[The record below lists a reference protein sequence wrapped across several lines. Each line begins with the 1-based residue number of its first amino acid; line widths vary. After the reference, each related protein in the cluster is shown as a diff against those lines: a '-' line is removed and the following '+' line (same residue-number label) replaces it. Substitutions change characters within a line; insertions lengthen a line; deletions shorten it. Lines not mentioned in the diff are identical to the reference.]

1 MWSAT
6 SSPPATA
13 IARERYNG
21 IQTQLRRRS
30 SCAPSWQ
37 QMLSS
42 RARSS
47 LRRLTNLL
55 IWLTVCC
62 CWLMCA
68 PRTSA
73 FPHAI
78 STPVPLC
85 HSFRQGSVQPAL
97 ATSPLR
103 HPSPRPLT
111 AHCFPQVDHYLHD
124 AAQPAHRSYPDGRV
138 GRRGA
143 QVRCG
148 GSKSVNN
155 GGLDGAP
162 SREGRRGPR
171 GGGAARRRRTV
182 LLARGRCGSSQR
194 TSTHMFLYEC
204 AACLVRLYRRRSVE
218 KRCV

>member
-148 GSKSVNN
+148 GSKSVNH

-171 GGGAARRRRTV
+171 GGGAARRRATPHCFIG
-182 LLARGRCGSSQR
+182 ARPVWQQPAHIH
-194 TSTHMFLYEC
+194 THVYKC
-204 AACLVRLYRRRSVE
+204 AAHVWSGCIDE
-218 KRCV
+218 GA